1 MAQRLTNKC
10 MLQHHSFQMKSG
22 PSLALAV
29 HRSLDN
35 ESQHSGQLGLQL
47 EMGSTGDGFDAEQ
60 RETMT
65 TGSLRQRFDILR
77 RSLANVG
84 GRLVSV

>member
-1 MAQRLTNKC
+1 
-10 MLQHHSFQMKSG
+10 MLQHHPFQMMSG
-22 PSLALAV
+22 PSVALAV
-29 HRSLDN
+29 HRFSSLDN

-77 RSLANVG
+77 RLLANVG

>member
-1 MAQRLTNKC
+1 
-10 MLQHHSFQMKSG
+10 MLQHHPFQMKSV
-22 PSLALAV
+22 PSVALAV
-29 HRSLDN
+29 HRSSSLDN

-47 EMGSTGDGFDAEQ
+47 EMGSTGDGFDTEQ